1 MCLRFL
7 SKKTKHKSVKELI
20 DYNENGCRMIVL
32 VQNIDNI
39 HFSPRQCGN
48 EIHKDG
54 FCKIHYEA
62 YNCLNK
68 NF

>member
-1 MCLRFL
+1 MCLGLL

-20 DYNENGCRMIVL
+20 DFNENECRMIVL
-32 VQNIDNI
+32 VQDSDSI
-39 HFSPRQCGN
+39 HFSPRQCDAR
-48 EIHKDG
+48 IYKDG